1 VSSTLSVHQRSD
13 QVHREATVVDGLDVS
28 LFDAAHF
35 RKMQRGGITAANATI
50 VMPTANFRQ
59 AVDQILDFEQL
70 IESCADQV
78 MPVQTMSDIETAKAT
93 GKVGLIYGFQNATA
107 IEGDLRLLKAFHRLG
122 VRIIQLTYM
131 TANNIGVGCL
141 EPRDAGLTLFGRA
154 VVREM
159 NRLGILVDLSHVG
172 ERSSLDAVEVS
183 DKPVAITHACARGLV
198 DHPRNKS
205 DEVIR
210 AVAARGGVMG
220 ITSLPDFVCQFDR
233 GETPT
238 LAHYLGQIDYV
249 VNLVGVDHVG
259 IGMDYV
265 EGQSSDFVYGQN
277 WGGAV
282 TQAEAVDLLEIVDR
296 LGAGQETSGA
306 ADGAPASPR
315 AVWPRPYAI
324 SDSSEMVRV
333 TEGLLAHGY
342 GEAEVRKILG
352 GNWMRVF
359 RQVWAPVSARR
370 GR

>member
-1 VSSTLSVHQRSD
+1 VSSTTSVQERAE
-13 QVHREATVVDGLDVS
+13 QVHRVATVVDALDVS

-50 VMPTANFRQ
+50 IMPTANFRQ
-59 AVDQILDFEQL
+59 AVDQILEFEQL
-70 IESCADQV
+70 IERCADQV
-78 MPVQTMSDIETAKAT
+78 MPVHTVRDVETAKAT

-107 IEGDLRLLKAFHRLG
+107 IEGDLRLLKVFHRLG

-141 EPRDAGLTLFGRA
+141 EPHDAGLTLFGRA

-159 NRLGILVDLSHVG
+159 NRIGLLIDLSHVG
-172 ERSSLDAVEVS
+172 ERTCLDAVEVS
-183 DKPVAITHACARGLV
+183 STPVAITHACARGLV

-210 AVAARGGVMG
+210 AVAERGGVMG
-220 ITSLPDFVCQFDR
+220 ITSLPDFVCHFDR

-238 LAHYLGQIDYV
+238 LEHYLRQIDYV
-249 VNLVGVDHVG
+249 VNLVGIDHVG

-282 TQAEAVDLLEIVDR
+282 TQAEPVDLLEIVDR
-296 LGAGQETSGA
+296 LGAGQETSVA
-306 ADGAPASPR
+306 ADGSSARPPAI
-315 AVWPRPYAI
+315 WPRPYAI
-324 SDSSEMVRV
+324 RDSSEMLRV
-333 TEGLLAHGY
+333 TEGLLGAGY
-342 GEAEVRKILG
+342 GEAEVVKILG

-359 RQVWAPVSARR
+359 GAVWAP
-370 GR
+370 